1 MIATNTRTSSAP
13 SPHGHGEA
21 LPVPR
26 HVAIIMDGNGRW
38 AEQRGLSRTEGH
50 RAGVR
55 ALKRVVRAAVQL
67 GIEVLTVY
75 AFSTENWSRPPREV
89 NALMQ
94 LLVETLAQETPEL
107 KAEGVRIRSI
117 GDIERL
123 PRPVQDALR
132 WAEQSTA
139 HERRMVLN
147 LALNYGSRDEVVR
160 AVNRWLAA
168 EGREPSRRLT
178 ESELSRY
185 LDTAGL
191 PDPDLLI
198 RASGEERLSNFLL
211 WQCAYTELYITETL
225 WPDFSAEDLERA
237 IQCYRLRDR
246 RFGGI
251 R

>member
-1 MIATNTRTSSAP
+1 MATNSRTSQAR
-13 SPHGHGEA
+13 SPQGAKEV

-55 ALKRVVRAAVQL
+55 ALKRVVRAAAQL

-75 AFSTENWSRPPREV
+75 AFSTENWSRPVREV

-123 PRPVQDALR
+123 PRPVREALR
-132 WAEQSTA
+132 WAEQTTA

-147 LALNYGSRDEVVR
+147 LALNYGARDELVR

-168 EGREPSRRLT
+168 EGRDGRRRLT
-178 ESELSRY
+178 EAELIRY

-211 WQCAYTELYITETL
+211 WQCAYTELYVTDTL
-225 WPDFSAEDLERA
+225 WPDFAAEDLEQAVR
-237 IQCYRLRDR
+237 CYQRRER